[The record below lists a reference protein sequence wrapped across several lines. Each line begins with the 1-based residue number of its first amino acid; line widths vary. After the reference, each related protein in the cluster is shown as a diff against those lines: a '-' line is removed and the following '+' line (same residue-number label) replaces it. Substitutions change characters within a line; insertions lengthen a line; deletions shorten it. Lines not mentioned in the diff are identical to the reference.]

1 MRGLLEL
8 FHFLQKMSQEL
19 CAFEAWVKSVLRNSK
34 AFRLH
39 LKILMKTINNN
50 HSIMHIQLH
59 HLMMTHTRKE
69 KKAQTN
75 EQVQCLTKI
84 FPHPTPF
91 PHQNVNYVMYVNPNL
106 IIRQSLLI
114 TLIQ

>member
-39 LKILMKTINNN
+39 LKILMTTINNN
-50 HSIMHIQLH
+50 HSIMHYTASPPH
-59 HLMMTHTRKE
+59 DDTH
-69 KKAQTN
+69 
-75 EQVQCLTKI
+75 
-84 FPHPTPF
+84 
-91 PHQNVNYVMYVNPNL
+91 
-106 IIRQSLLI
+106 
-114 TLIQ
+114 